1 MSWAVEEWKEGLSTR
16 ALQKIQE
23 LESQLDNL
31 KKERQKRQF
40 QLDSLEAALQ
50 KQKQKVENEKS
61 EGVTLKRENQSL
73 MELCDNLEKA
83 KQKISHELQVK
94 ESQVNYQAGQLNS
107 GKKQIEKLEQELKR
121 CKSEL
126 ERSQQTLTTG
136 DISFSGTPQKTF
148 TASLTPTQNQNDS
161 KFEELQE
168 KYNKE
173 VEERKR
179 LEAELRASQIKKINQ
194 SHLQSTMSH
203 REIARHQAS
212 LSVFSWQQ
220 EKTPSCP
227 PSSNQETPLK
237 RSFSTS
243 SFPWEQEKTPS
254 HSGLRSEKKDFNRSF
269 SNNSSNSPVIDRLK
283 AQNQELSSRVKELEH
298 ILQVQEKEKKS
309 HMNKLQETQLQLD
322 KMKQTLSE
330 KDNNLNKGKDELT
343 RMTAQLDQ
351 AAAQYETVEQKVK
364 KLSEELKCQR
374 QNAES
379 ARHSYE
385 QKVKEKEREYMEE
398 LSRQQRSLH
407 TLDQQCNQIKCK
419 LNQELQQAKNDY
431 NALRAELDKVTAA
444 KQLLERDCS
453 ELTQKLSRA
462 EQALLA
468 TQSKEN
474 ELRKNFEEVKKE
486 KNFLNCQFDQ
496 KLREIHQLEEELKT
510 AKQFLKQSQ
519 NFAEEMKNKNLSQEA
534 ELKLLQEK
542 LDKQDSSVTLEKL
555 KLVIADMEKQQESVQ
570 DLLIQRENHIK
581 ELNNKIGKMEKET
594 EDLQKALG
602 VKKRECEEI
611 RKEIITFSEWKTENE
626 QLANHLESEK
636 EGLLNKI
643 NHLET
648 SLKNQQAKSHET
660 SERVRNMEIE
670 NERYN
675 IEIKNLRETVEC
687 KNATLD
693 AQKKAYDEL
702 QQKAD
707 CSEQK
712 YKKEIENMTWKIAE
726 LTNQINLL
734 GQRLQLTENKAVEKD
749 QCYQELVVK
758 YDRICSLVKSK
769 DISEVTEDGEVYSQ
783 NDDCKTVLDDRQI
796 AMSNATASTKE
807 PGAITEDQ
815 ENHFT
820 KIALGTGKNNQQ
832 DVTVFQHQ
840 ISSLETSLIAQ
851 KQLNSDLQKQYE
863 ELIQIKG
870 QTEKRLLEVEQI
882 HGSFVTETKQH
893 ISNLQEDVS
902 ARQVFVGKIL
912 AALEDKD
919 KQFQKL
925 NKELETRQAEIQDLK
940 INNQMLEESVRQLQL
955 MSETWNSEKKE
966 MSTMICLYKEEIDG
980 IIEKKATLQG
990 INTTLEEEKV
1000 DLLKAHAHISN
1011 NLKEREEMISD
1022 MSKKHKEEQLSLEKR
1037 YEEIERELAIL
1048 QTKYQ
1053 SVEEKNANIESIL
1066 RLQTKNFEERKSEIE
1081 EDKQLINEHKEVLLR
1096 LKLSEEKNRD
1106 LIQELEKLQSE
1117 FSHIQNA
1124 SSVERDC
1131 LRKEILHV
1139 RAEQNKVQEQYNILH
1154 QEREELIRAIE
1165 TKNEHQICN
1174 LGLLS
1179 KANYEQLKESVEEK
1193 ERNLNKCQVKL
1204 ELLQMDLEDK
1214 EVSVE
1219 NYKTQV
1225 MQLEAA
1231 LKSSEI
1237 KLEESEKE
1245 KEGML
1250 QELEIIKE
1258 KLETPDAK
1266 FIAMNTNE
1274 HSEDFNGDV
1283 VSQYHY
1289 KKAMDEKCSS
1299 GLHELTSSQ
1308 NDDAQLVSSWQ
1319 MTVNRVNELEKMCEK
1334 VQIEKLALTTE
1345 HNESKTESVATTAEM
1360 AEEVGQLMNEVKILK
1375 EEKAIVPDE
1384 FMDQNDEDRSEI
1396 QFNEPMSCKSLE
1408 CNVGLNY
1415 DYEFLKLSEKEVK
1428 IHFVE
1433 IKEKLFSLQNQHKIL
1448 HEQHCKTISQISEL
1462 QSCIETLKAENSALS
1477 TSLNKVHTDLVQATP
1492 VQNSGEFKSVDSKH
1506 IFSPLGLNEISRFA
1520 EESFVCSSFDNHMY
1534 KKSEEITH
1542 LNSSEE
1548 SVLGNTT
1555 EISVVEEPYDH
1566 ALEHIAQQESITS
1579 TKCHLN
1585 SKIEEL
1591 QTLCQTYEK
1600 SIKMLEDQFCSQEN
1614 MKNEEIQE
1622 LKQIILSERKEIDD
1636 LKKQNVSDNDQWQQK
1651 LNIVTMEMEYKLA
1664 AEKKQTENLF
1674 LQLEVARLQ
1683 LQGLDLSSRS
1693 LPCIDIEDVPPE
1705 EEENGLQQLKV
1716 DSLLSENLTH
1726 ESDTPDIK
1734 LCEQIAK
1741 EETGCGKVT
1750 EITETR
1756 SKEKHLEKFTS
1767 ERDYSYMSDK
1777 NTNLS
1782 DKTSD
1787 LSLSSHS
1794 LSETAVDFL
1803 ENEVAI
1809 ETLQQQVTQKP
1820 EENLMLFHGIQG
1832 SNEKADMLL
1841 FEIKELN
1848 SRLDL
1853 KEMELTAKI
1862 SVCTELEK
1870 TVLALEKEQRDL
1882 KEKLESAAFD
1892 KQQLSC
1898 RGMTLEKEL
1907 EKVRSDMEMY
1917 KVRLSDVTDMLNDLE
1932 KTKGEWQEKFLETEN
1947 ELKRTKSEKA
1957 NVENHALA
1965 LEGDI
1970 EVLQTKNRQLERDS
1984 ENKLKT
1990 MSGFQ
1995 EQLAVITA
2003 ERNQLGEELS
2013 ILRENKEEL
2022 DEVYQKLQEKT
2033 KELESN
2039 KIDSTEFVRILEAEV
2054 KTLTKLLQTEKS
2066 NASHL
2071 TKEKDCLLQQL
2082 EKNTEVLA
2090 LEEQKLQSLTGHL
2103 NEEKEL
2109 ILKKSEMLQTQLS
2122 ASEVENSKLSKSLE
2136 GLLTEKRELAAR
2148 LNSAQ
2153 EEVDQMRCGIE
2164 KLKIKIESDEKKK
2177 RHVAE
2182 KLRECEWK
2190 RDSLLDKV
2198 EKLERELQISED
2210 NLEDAILRAET
2221 AKVEAETLSTEMEE
2235 RGQKLKTLELEITD
2249 IQAEKEGLVK
2259 ELKEKQEKIF
2269 ELESSNSTIVKLLEI
2284 KEKENIKMR
2293 ELQNVVLL
2301 VTSQLKDARHS
2312 YNEQEVCEAKGLDII
2327 NEVGCLEY
2335 DDKTQLLEELQETE
2349 TFSAKLEQSVKAL
2362 VQKLATY
2369 KQKLTEKIQEN
2380 VTLQNQIKDAEQVS
2394 IQLLHLENE
2403 HEHWKEAK
2411 EGLQNL
2417 MAELIPKVQNL
2428 SNTETWQSA
2437 LENLKISYKDLEK
2450 DLESTRSEKIAF
2462 LEKVNELTENNILL
2476 EDKLKKGEEKIMK
2489 LQEELTTERNILVE
2503 QVQHLQEQTENN
2515 LIQLN
2520 LNTLEKTELSN
2531 SLDKVQKELEEKGR
2545 EMKRELSEYQRRLHQ
2560 MEKNHQVVLAETN
2573 KKNELETMACQD
2585 KLKSLEQCISAQKLE
2600 MELLKSSKEELN
2612 NSLKEA
2618 NQMIEGLT
2626 KNKADNLKT
2635 IVQLKKDI
2643 ELAHSKLQLCIESCK
2658 QMEQEKE
2665 VLQKQV
2671 VERDALLKEQNQTV
2685 ADGVSTEEMRLKL
2698 EELQESVEVKTKE
2711 ADENLEKY
2719 CSLIVNFHKLEEANE
2734 MLKTQVSLLNAQLK
2748 PTTDVVV
2755 SNSPLHSLDNPVTVN
2770 DQPVTKRRLN
2780 EESTRCSGKR
2790 RRSQEIK
2797 KENGVPRS
2805 PIPETLAKKLKKGA
2819 IYQDS
2824 LSENTE
2830 YQPEG
2835 LPEVVK
2841 KGFGDIPTGK
2851 ISPYI
2856 LRRTSLNLRTSP
2868 RLAAQSQRSSPSTQS
2883 FQKGRSDNLAE
2894 LSKPTAGGSKSQ
2906 KVNDA
2911 LQCQAGTPVLPM
2923 EPTSRSPVCVNKQ
2936 SMKAVAESSRESLET
2951 PKNKCS
2957 LRKQTLP
2964 DKDEE
2969 ENCRVQ

>member
-1 MSWAVEEWKEGLSTR
+1 MVHTLVHETLALGELCGWSSKSDHLKESLPRISLETFNNFSFGIKEQGDKMSWAVEEWKEGLSTR

-23 LESQLDNL
+23 LESQLDKL
-31 KKERQKRQF
+31 KKERQQRQF

-50 KQKQKVENEKS
+50 KQKQKVENEKN
-61 EGVTLKRENQSL
+61 EGATLKRENQSL

-126 ERSQQTLTTG
+126 ERSQQTLITG
-136 DISFSGTPQKTF
+136 DLSFSGTPQKSF

-161 KFEELQE
+161 KFAELQE

-194 SHLQSTMSH
+194 SHLQSTKSH

-212 LSVFSWQQ
+212 SSVFSWQQ
-220 EKTPSCP
+220 EKAPSCP
-227 PSSNQETPLK
+227 SSSNQETPLK

-243 SFPWEQEKTPS
+243 NFPWEQETTPS

-269 SNNSSNSPVIDRLK
+269 SNNSNNSPVIDRLK
-283 AQNQELSSRVKELEH
+283 AQNQELCSRIKELEH

-322 KMKQTLSE
+322 KMKQKLNE
-330 KDNNLNKGKDELT
+330 KDNHLNKGKDELT

-385 QKVKEKEREYMEE
+385 QKVKEKEKEYLEE

-407 TLDQQCNQIKCK
+407 TLDQQCNQIKSK

-431 NALRAELDKVTAA
+431 NALQAELDKVTAA
-444 KQLLERDCS
+444 KQLLEHDFS

-486 KNFLNCQFDQ
+486 KKILNCQFDQ

-594 EDLQKALG
+594 GDLQKVLG

-611 RKEIITFSEWKTENE
+611 RKEIITFSQWKTENE
-626 QLANHLESEK
+626 QLVNHLESE
-636 EGLLNKI
+636 
-643 NHLET
+643 
-648 SLKNQQAKSHET
+648 
-660 SERVRNMEIE
+660 
-670 NERYN
+670 
-675 IEIKNLRETVEC
+675 RE
-687 KNATLD
+687 
-693 AQKKAYDEL
+693 
-702 QQKAD
+702 
-707 CSEQK
+707 
-712 YKKEIENMTWKIAE
+712 
-726 LTNQINLL
+726 
-734 GQRLQLTENKAVEKD
+734 
-749 QCYQELVVK
+749 
-758 YDRICSLVKSK
+758 
-769 DISEVTEDGEVYSQ
+769 
-783 NDDCKTVLDDRQI
+783 
-796 AMSNATASTKE
+796 
-807 PGAITEDQ
+807 
-815 ENHFT
+815 
-820 KIALGTGKNNQQ
+820 
-832 DVTVFQHQ
+832 
-840 ISSLETSLIAQ
+840 
-851 KQLNSDLQKQYE
+851 
-863 ELIQIKG
+863 
-870 QTEKRLLEVEQI
+870 
-882 HGSFVTETKQH
+882 
-893 ISNLQEDVS
+893 
-902 ARQVFVGKIL
+902 
-912 AALEDKD
+912 
-919 KQFQKL
+919 
-925 NKELETRQAEIQDLK
+925 
-940 INNQMLEESVRQLQL
+940 
-955 MSETWNSEKKE
+955 
-966 MSTMICLYKEEIDG
+966 
-980 IIEKKATLQG
+980 
-990 INTTLEEEKV
+990 
-1000 DLLKAHAHISN
+1000 
-1011 NLKEREEMISD
+1011 
-1022 MSKKHKEEQLSLEKR
+1022 
-1037 YEEIERELAIL
+1037 
-1048 QTKYQ
+1048 
-1053 SVEEKNANIESIL
+1053 
-1066 RLQTKNFEERKSEIE
+1066 
-1081 EDKQLINEHKEVLLR
+1081 
-1096 LKLSEEKNRD
+1096 
-1106 LIQELEKLQSE
+1106 
-1117 FSHIQNA
+1117 
-1124 SSVERDC
+1124 
-1131 LRKEILHV
+1131 
-1139 RAEQNKVQEQYNILH
+1139 
-1154 QEREELIRAIE
+1154 
-1165 TKNEHQICN
+1165 
-1174 LGLLS
+1174 
-1179 KANYEQLKESVEEK
+1179 ANYERLKESAEEK
-1193 ERNLNKCQVKL
+1193 ERDLNKCQVKL

-1245 KEGML
+1245 KEGMM

-1266 FIAMNTNE
+1266 LIVMNTNE

-1289 KKAMDEKCSS
+1289 KKGLDENCFS

-1308 NDDAQLVSSWQ
+1308 NDDVQLVSSWQ
-1319 MTVNRVNELEKMCEK
+1319 MTVNRINELEKMCEK

-1345 HNESKTESVATTAEM
+1345 HNESKTESVATTAKM
-1360 AEEVGQLMNEVKILK
+1360 AEVGQLMNEVKILK
-1375 EEKAIVPDE
+1375 EEKAIFPDE

-1396 QFNEPMSCKSLE
+1396 QFNEPVSCKSLE

-1477 TSLNKVHTDLVQATP
+1477 TSLNKVNTDLVQVTP
-1492 VQNSGEFKSVDSKH
+1492 LQNSGEFKSVGSKH
-1506 IFSPLGLNEISRFA
+1506 IFSPLGLNEISHFA
-1520 EESFVCSSFDNHMY
+1520 EESFVSSSFDNLMY
-1534 KKSEEITH
+1534 KKSEDITH

-1548 SVLGNTT
+1548 SVLGGTT
-1555 EISVVEEPYDH
+1555 EISLVEEPYDH
-1566 ALEHIAQQESITS
+1566 ALERIAQQDSITS
-1579 TKCHLN
+1579 TKSHLN

-1591 QTLCQTYEK
+1591 QTLCQTYKK

-1636 LKKQNVSDNDQWQQK
+1636 LKKQNISDNDQWQQK
-1651 LNIVTMEMEYKLA
+1651 LNSVTMEMEYKLA

-1693 LPCIDIEDVPPE
+1693 LLCVDVEDVPP

-1716 DSLLSENLTH
+1716 DSLPTENVTH
-1726 ESDTPDIK
+1726 ESDTPDIRH
-1734 LCEQIAK
+1734 CEQIAI
-1741 EETGCGKVT
+1741 EDIAECGKVT

-1756 SKEKHLEKFTS
+1756 STEKHSEKLPS

-1787 LSLSSHS
+1787 LSFSRHG

-1809 ETLQQQVTQKP
+1809 ETLQQQVTQKS
-1820 EENLMLFHGIQG
+1820 EENLKLLHGIQG
-1832 SNEKADMLL
+1832 SNEKADVLL

-1853 KEMELTAKI
+1853 KETALTAKI

-1870 TVLALEKEQRDL
+1870 TVLDLEKEQRDL

-1898 RGMTLEKEL
+1898 RGTTLEKEL
-1907 EKVRSDMEMY
+1907 EKVRSDIEMY
-1917 KVRLSDVTDMLNDLE
+1917 KVRLSDVTDMLDDLE

-1957 NVENHALA
+1957 NVESHALA
-1965 LEGDI
+1965 LEDDI
-1970 EVLQTKNRQLERDS
+1970 EVLQTKYQQLERDS

-1990 MSGFQ
+1990 MSGLQ

-2003 ERNQLGEELS
+2003 ERNQLSEELS

-2022 DEVYQKLQEKT
+2022 DQVYQKLQEKT

-2039 KIDSTEFVRILEAEV
+2039 KIDSTEFIRILEAEV

-2066 NASHL
+2066 NVSHL

-2109 ILKKSEMLQTQLS
+2109 ILKESEMLQTQLS
-2122 ASEVENSKLSKSLE
+2122 ASEMEKSKLSKSLE
-2136 GLLTEKRELAAR
+2136 GLLTEKHELAAR

-2221 AKVEAETLSTEMEE
+2221 AKVEADTLNAEMGE
-2235 RGQKLKTLELEITD
+2235 RDQKLKTLELEITD

-2269 ELESSNSTIVKLLEI
+2269 ELESSNSTVVKLLEI

-2301 VTSQLKDARHS
+2301 VTSQLKDARLS
-2312 YNEQEVCEAKGLDII
+2312 YNEQEVCEAKGVDII

-2335 DDKTQLLEELQETE
+2335 DDKTQLLEELQEMD

-2380 VTLQNQIKDAEQVS
+2380 VTLQNQIKDTEQLSV
-2394 IQLLHLENE
+2394 QLLHLESE
-2403 HEHWKEAK
+2403 HEHWKEEK

-2450 DLESTRSEKIAF
+2450 ELESTRSEKTAF
-2462 LEKVNELTENNILL
+2462 LEKVNELTENSILL

-2503 QVQHLQEQTENN
+2503 QVQHLQEQAENN

-2520 LNTLEKTELSN
+2520 LNTLEKAELSN

-2573 KKNELETMACQD
+2573 KKNELEIMACQD

-2612 NSLKEA
+2612 NSVKEA
-2618 NQMIEGLT
+2618 NQMLEGLT
-2626 KNKADNLKT
+2626 KNKVDNLKT
-2635 IVQLKKDI
+2635 IVQLKKEI

-2658 QMEQEKE
+2658 QVEQEKE
-2665 VLQKQV
+2665 VLQKQI
-2671 VERDALLKEQNQTV
+2671 VERDALLKKQNQTV
-2685 ADGVSTEEMRLKL
+2685 ADGASTEEMRLKL
-2698 EELQESVEVKTKE
+2698 EELQESIEVKTKE

-2755 SNSPLHSLDNPVTVN
+2755 SNSPLLSLDNPVTVN
-2770 DQPVTKRRLN
+2770 DQPVTERSQ
-2780 EESTRCSGKR
+2780 EDSTRLSGKR
-2790 RRSQEIK
+2790 RRSQEI

-2805 PIPETLAKKLKKGA
+2805 PIPEILAKKLKKGA
-2819 IYQDS
+2819 VYQDS
-2824 LSENTE
+2824 LSENRE

-2911 LQCQAGTPVLPM
+2911 LQCQAGTPILPM
-2923 EPTSRSPVCVNKQ
+2923 EPTSRSLCVNKH

-2951 PKNKCS
+2951 PQNKYS
-2957 LRKQTLP
+2957 LRKQALP

>member
-23 LESQLDNL
+23 LESQLDKL
-31 KKERQKRQF
+31 KKERQQRQF

-50 KQKQKVENEKS
+50 KQKQKVENEKN
-61 EGVTLKRENQSL
+61 EGATLKRENQSL

-126 ERSQQTLTTG
+126 ERSQQTLITG
-136 DISFSGTPQKTF
+136 DLSFSGTPQKSF

-161 KFEELQE
+161 KFAELQE

-194 SHLQSTMSH
+194 SHLQSTKSH

-212 LSVFSWQQ
+212 SSVFSWQQ
-220 EKTPSCP
+220 EKAPSCP
-227 PSSNQETPLK
+227 SSSNQETPLK

-243 SFPWEQEKTPS
+243 NFPWEQETTPS

-269 SNNSSNSPVIDRLK
+269 SNNSNNSPVIDRLK
-283 AQNQELSSRVKELEH
+283 AQNQELCSRIKELEH

-322 KMKQTLSE
+322 KMKQKLNE
-330 KDNNLNKGKDELT
+330 KDNHLNKGKDELT

-385 QKVKEKEREYMEE
+385 QKVKEKEKEYLEE

-407 TLDQQCNQIKCK
+407 TLDQQCNQIKSK

-431 NALRAELDKVTAA
+431 NALQAELDKVTAA
-444 KQLLERDCS
+444 KQLLEHDFS

-486 KNFLNCQFDQ
+486 KKILNCQFDQ

-594 EDLQKALG
+594 GDLQKVLG

-611 RKEIITFSEWKTENE
+611 RKEIITFSQWKTENE
-626 QLANHLESEK
+626 QLVNHLESER

-648 SLKNQQAKSHET
+648 SLKNQQVKSHET
-660 SERVRNMEIE
+660 CERVRNMEIE
-670 NERYN
+670 NEKYS

-687 KNATLD
+687 KSATLE

-707 CSEQK
+707 CSKQK
-712 YKKEIENMTWKIAE
+712 YKKEIENMTWKITE
-726 LTNQINLL
+726 FTNQIDILE
-734 GQRLQLTENKAVEKD
+734 QRLQLTENKVVEKD

-758 YDRICSLVKSK
+758 YDRICSVKSE
-769 DISEVTEDGEVYSQ
+769 DISEVTEDREVYSQ
-783 NDDCKTVLDDRQI
+783 NDCGSVLDDRQI
-796 AMSNATASTKE
+796 AVSNATASTKE
-807 PGAITEDQ
+807 PGASTEDQ

-820 KIALGTGKNNQQ
+820 KVALGTGKNSQQ
-832 DVTVFQHQ
+832 EVTVLQHQ
-840 ISSLETSLIAQ
+840 ISSLEISLMAQ

-870 QTEKRLLEVEQI
+870 QTEKRLFEVEQI

-902 ARQVFVGKIL
+902 ARQDFVCKIL
-912 AALEDKD
+912 SALEDKD
-919 KQFQKL
+919 KEFLNL

-940 INNQMLEESVRQLQL
+940 INRKMLEESVRQLQL
-955 MSETWNSEKKE
+955 MSETWNSEKKD
-966 MSTMICLYKEEIDG
+966 MSTTICLYKEEIDG
-980 IIEKKATLQG
+980 LIEKKATLQG

-1011 NLKEREEMISD
+1011 NLKEREGIISD
-1022 MSKKHKEEQLSLEKR
+1022 MSKKHKEERLSLEKR
-1037 YEEIERELAIL
+1037 YEEIERELTVL
-1048 QTKYQ
+1048 QRKYQ

-1066 RLQTKNFEERKSEIE
+1066 RLQTNNFEERKSEIE
-1081 EDKQLINEHKEVLLR
+1081 EDKQLINEHKEVLSR

-1117 FSHIQNA
+1117 FSHIQNV

-1154 QEREELIRAIE
+1154 QEREELIKAIE

-1174 LGLLS
+1174 LGLFS
-1179 KANYEQLKESVEEK
+1179 KANYERLKESAEEK
-1193 ERNLNKCQVKL
+1193 ERDLNKCQVKL

-1245 KEGML
+1245 KEGMM

-1266 FIAMNTNE
+1266 LIVMNTNE

-1289 KKAMDEKCSS
+1289 KKGLDENCFS

-1308 NDDAQLVSSWQ
+1308 NDDVQLVSSWQ
-1319 MTVNRVNELEKMCEK
+1319 MTVNRINELEKMCEK

-1345 HNESKTESVATTAEM
+1345 HNESKTESVATTAKM
-1360 AEEVGQLMNEVKILK
+1360 AEVGQLMNEVKILK
-1375 EEKAIVPDE
+1375 EEKAIFPDE

-1396 QFNEPMSCKSLE
+1396 QFNEPVSCKSLE

-1477 TSLNKVHTDLVQATP
+1477 TSLNKVNTDLVQVTP
-1492 VQNSGEFKSVDSKH
+1492 LQNSGEFKSVGSKH
-1506 IFSPLGLNEISRFA
+1506 IFSPLGLNEISHFA
-1520 EESFVCSSFDNHMY
+1520 EESFVSSSFDNLMY
-1534 KKSEEITH
+1534 KKSEDITH

-1548 SVLGNTT
+1548 SVLGGTT
-1555 EISVVEEPYDH
+1555 EISLVEELYDH
-1566 ALEHIAQQESITS
+1566 ALERIAQQDSITS
-1579 TKCHLN
+1579 TKSHLN

-1591 QTLCQTYEK
+1591 QTLCQTYKK

-1636 LKKQNVSDNDQWQQK
+1636 LKKQNISDNDQWQQK
-1651 LNIVTMEMEYKLA
+1651 LNSVTMEMEYKLA

-1693 LPCIDIEDVPPE
+1693 LLCVDVEDVPP

-1716 DSLLSENLTH
+1716 DSLPTENVTH
-1726 ESDTPDIK
+1726 ESDTPDIRH
-1734 LCEQIAK
+1734 CEQIAI
-1741 EETGCGKVT
+1741 EDIAECGKVT

-1756 SKEKHLEKFTS
+1756 STEKHSEKLPS

-1787 LSLSSHS
+1787 LSFSRHG

-1809 ETLQQQVTQKP
+1809 ETLQQQVTQKS
-1820 EENLMLFHGIQG
+1820 EENLKLLHGIQG
-1832 SNEKADMLL
+1832 SNEKADVLL

-1853 KEMELTAKI
+1853 KETALTAKI

-1870 TVLALEKEQRDL
+1870 TVLDLEKEQRDL

-1898 RGMTLEKEL
+1898 RGTTLEKEL
-1907 EKVRSDMEMY
+1907 EKVRSDIEMY
-1917 KVRLSDVTDMLNDLE
+1917 KVRLSDVTDMLDDLE

-1957 NVENHALA
+1957 NVESHALA
-1965 LEGDI
+1965 LEDDI
-1970 EVLQTKNRQLERDS
+1970 EVLQTKYQQLERDS

-1990 MSGFQ
+1990 MSGLQ

-2003 ERNQLGEELS
+2003 ERNQLSEELS

-2022 DEVYQKLQEKT
+2022 DQVYQKLQEKT

-2039 KIDSTEFVRILEAEV
+2039 KIDSTEFIRILEAEV

-2066 NASHL
+2066 NVSHL

-2109 ILKKSEMLQTQLS
+2109 ILKESEMLQTQLS
-2122 ASEVENSKLSKSLE
+2122 ASEMEKSKLSKSLE
-2136 GLLTEKRELAAR
+2136 GLLTEKHELAAR

-2221 AKVEAETLSTEMEE
+2221 AKVEADTLNAEMGE
-2235 RGQKLKTLELEITD
+2235 RDQKLKTLELEITD

-2269 ELESSNSTIVKLLEI
+2269 ELESSNSTVVKLLEI

-2301 VTSQLKDARHS
+2301 VTSQLKDARLS
-2312 YNEQEVCEAKGLDII
+2312 YNEQEVCEAKGVDII

-2335 DDKTQLLEELQETE
+2335 DDKTQLLEELQEMD

-2380 VTLQNQIKDAEQVS
+2380 VTLQNQIKDTEQLSV
-2394 IQLLHLENE
+2394 QLLHLESE
-2403 HEHWKEAK
+2403 HEHWKEEK

-2450 DLESTRSEKIAF
+2450 ELESTRSEKTAF
-2462 LEKVNELTENNILL
+2462 LEKVNELTENSILL

-2503 QVQHLQEQTENN
+2503 QVQHLQEQAENN

-2520 LNTLEKTELSN
+2520 LNTLEKAELSN

-2573 KKNELETMACQD
+2573 KKNELEIMACQD

-2612 NSLKEA
+2612 NSVKEA
-2618 NQMIEGLT
+2618 NQMLEGLT
-2626 KNKADNLKT
+2626 KNKVDNLKT
-2635 IVQLKKDI
+2635 IVQLKKEI

-2658 QMEQEKE
+2658 QVEQEKE
-2665 VLQKQV
+2665 VLQKQI
-2671 VERDALLKEQNQTV
+2671 VERDALLKKQNQTV
-2685 ADGVSTEEMRLKL
+2685 ADGASTEEMRLKL
-2698 EELQESVEVKTKE
+2698 EELQESIEVKTKE

-2755 SNSPLHSLDNPVTVN
+2755 SNSPLLSLDNPVTVN
-2770 DQPVTKRRLN
+2770 DQPVTERSQ
-2780 EESTRCSGKR
+2780 EDSTRLSGKR
-2790 RRSQEIK
+2790 RRSQEI

-2805 PIPETLAKKLKKGA
+2805 PIPEILAKKLKKGA
-2819 IYQDS
+2819 VYQDS
-2824 LSENTE
+2824 LSENRE

-2911 LQCQAGTPVLPM
+2911 LQCQAGTPILPM
-2923 EPTSRSPVCVNKQ
+2923 EPTSRSLCVNKH

-2951 PKNKCS
+2951 PQNKYS
-2957 LRKQTLP
+2957 LRKQALP